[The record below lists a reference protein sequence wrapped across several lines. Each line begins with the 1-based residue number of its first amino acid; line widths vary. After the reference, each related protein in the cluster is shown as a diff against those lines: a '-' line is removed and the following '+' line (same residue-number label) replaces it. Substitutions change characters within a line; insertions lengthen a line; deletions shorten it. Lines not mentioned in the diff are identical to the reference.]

1 MDGATGSTNISL
13 ILFSCGALAYLFT
26 AVAFTL
32 ARHKLLT
39 PPAAITAAL
48 GFALW
53 QALLAW
59 SSVRSL
65 PATWLIAI
73 ETLRPAVL
81 ILYLHRALAAS
92 AGAGFTRPG
101 LSSSLLLT
109 VGLSAA
115 ILVSSLAAGP
125 QSPADGSVMH
135 RAWAGIFTAIG
146 MLVALE
152 QAFRNSGAQ
161 FSLLRFACAA
171 IGITVLFDLY
181 LFADTL
187 IFERF
192 DVEQWRARGGINA
205 IAAVT
210 TAIVVLRSRESNVI
224 AVSRNVAFY
233 TTSLTVAG
241 VFLVAVS
248 LSGYA
253 IRVYGGSWGT
263 VLQMM
268 LFFGGLLFVAAIAVS
283 KPTRDRLRVLIAKN
297 FFTLRYDYREEWLRL
312 IAELS
317 RKNSEEDL
325 YVRAI
330 RVLADL
336 YKSPGGLLWL
346 RSDQEF
352 VPAAPCR
359 MSLPADCHER
369 VDSEFCRQLATDWV
383 FELGPRQRQT
393 QPAVPPQWLTA
404 MPELEIVVPLLV
416 EDELIGFV
424 CLQRSLGMQALNWE
438 DLDILKTAARQVASY
453 VARHQA
459 SEQISRTR
467 QFDTY
472 NQLTAFIMHD
482 LKNLIAQQEL
492 VVKNATKHKENPAF
506 VEDAIDT
513 IQNSVRRM
521 STLLGKLQQ
530 REPTDR
536 RPLVMQ
542 DVLID
547 AIRRCDTLR
556 PTPALRG
563 TDRDI
568 RVVSDRDHLVMII
581 SHIIKNAQEA
591 TRDDGFVDV
600 WMRREN
606 GMALVDIE
614 DNGSGMDL
622 DFVRH
627 RLFRPFESTKAGKG
641 MGIGA
646 YQAREFLRGI
656 GGDIRVK
663 STPGEGTTVTLA
675 IPLAIR
681 PADT

>member
-26 AVAFTL
+26 AAVFAK
-32 ARHKLLT
+32 AHRKLLT
-39 PPAAITAAL
+39 PSTAIAAAL

-59 SSVRSL
+59 NSVRSL
-65 PATWLIAI
+65 PVAGLITI
-73 ETLRPAVL
+73 EMLRPAVL
-81 ILYLHRALAAS
+81 ILYLQRALTVS
-92 AGAGFTRPG
+92 AGSGFTRPG
-101 LSSSLLLT
+101 LSSSLLLAI
-109 VGLSAA
+109 GLPAA
-115 ILVSSLAAGP
+115 ILAASLGAG
-125 QSPADGSVMH
+125 SGADGSVMQ
-135 RAWAGIFTAIG
+135 RAWAGIFIAIG

-152 QAFRNSGAQ
+152 QAFRNSGPQ

-205 IAAVT
+205 IATVT
-210 TAIVVLRSRESNVI
+210 VALVVLRSRESNVI

-241 VFLVAVS
+241 VFLIAVS

-253 IRVYGGSWGT
+253 IRVYGGSWGA
-263 VLQMM
+263 VLQTM
-268 LFFGGLLFVAAIAVS
+268 LFFGGLLFVAAIGVS
-283 KPTRDRLRVLIAKN
+283 KPARDRLRVLIAKN

-317 RKNSEEDL
+317 RKNSGEDL

-346 RSDQEF
+346 RSGQEF
-352 VPAAPCR
+352 VPVAPCR

-369 VDSEFCRQLATDWV
+369 VDSDFCRQLATDWV
-383 FELGPRQRQT
+383 FELGPRQSQA
-393 QPAVPPQWLTA
+393 QPAMPPQWLSA
-404 MPELEIVVPLLV
+404 MPELEVVVPLLV

-438 DLDILKTAARQVASY
+438 DLDILKTAARQVASD

-459 SEQISRTR
+459 SEQLSRTR

-492 VVKNATKHKENPAF
+492 VVKNAAKHKENPAF

-513 IQNSVRRM
+513 IQNSVQRM
-521 STLLGKLQQ
+521 SALLGKLQQ

-536 RPLVMQ
+536 RPLAMQ
-542 DVLID
+542 DVLIE

-556 PTPALRG
+556 PKPALRG
-563 TDRDI
+563 TDRGI

-600 WMRREN
+600 WMRRED
-606 GMALVDIE
+606 GMALIDIE
-614 DNGSGMDL
+614 DNGSGMDPEFL
-622 DFVRH
+622 RT
-627 RLFRPFESTKAGKG
+627 RLFKPFESTKAGKG

-663 STPGEGTTVTLA
+663 STPGEGTTFTLA

-681 PADT
+681 PADA